1 MRGIYVLKDQK
12 LQRFGRASNMVW
24 LHFGKTY
31 ETTNKLNMKVQK
43 SEYALHVQCP
53 WRIINNNSGEIFVG
67 SNDIYEQSGI
77 ANKNKNADW
86 ETQGNSLFDEKVSE
100 LCVTESDFRVSK
112 VRISRT
118 RDLTITFSNNYQFQC
133 FANSSSD
140 VEYWRFISR
149 NQSRNFVAYESG
161 FKME

>member
-12 LQRFGRASNMVW
+12 LQGFGRASNMVW
-24 LHFGKTY
+24 LHFGNVY

-53 WRIINNNSGEIFVG
+53 WRLVNNNTGEIFVG

-77 ANKNKNADW
+77 AYKNKNADW
-86 ETQGNSLFDEKVSE
+86 ETQGNSLFDDKVSE
-100 LCVTESDFRVSK
+100 LCVTASDIRVSN

-118 RDLTITFSNNYQFQC
+118 SDLNITFSNNYQLQC

-149 NQSRNFVAYESG
+149 SQSKHFVAYATS
-161 FKME
+161 FKLE

>member
-12 LQRFGRASNMVW
+12 LQKFGRASNMVW
-24 LHFGKTY
+24 LHFGNVY

-53 WRIINNNSGEIFVG
+53 WRLINNNSGEIFVA
-67 SNDIYEQSGI
+67 SNDVYELSGI
-77 ANKNKNADW
+77 ANNNQNADW
-86 ETQGNSLFDEKVSE
+86 ETQGSSLFDDKVSE
-100 LCVTESDFRVSK
+100 LCADESDIRVTK

-118 RDLTITFSNNYQFQC
+118 RDLIITFSNNYQFQC

-140 VEYWRFISR
+140 VEYWRFITRS
-149 NQSRNFVAYESG
+149 QSRHFVAYASRV
-161 FKME
+161 KME